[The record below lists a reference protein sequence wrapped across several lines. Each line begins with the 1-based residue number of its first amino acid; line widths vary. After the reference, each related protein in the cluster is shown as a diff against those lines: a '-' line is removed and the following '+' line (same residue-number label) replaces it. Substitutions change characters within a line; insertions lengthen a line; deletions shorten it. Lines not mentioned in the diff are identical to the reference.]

1 MTNPPIRSEFIPAP
15 SLRTQETV
23 PWGLGDIVSGLVLF
37 ALLYIVPLAILAFV
51 RSGSSLKL
59 EIPADIRPILASGGA
74 LLFEGSLVVPVWV
87 MAILRR
93 HATWPQ
99 VGFRSFQL
107 VPGCALPITF
117 LFLAFLASAAWGAVI
132 QLMHWDTQVE
142 LTTVFGG
149 SQLSIAIGFIA
160 ACIVAPIAEETFF
173 RGFVM
178 GGLRRRFGVIGAL
191 LLGAAFFAILHP
203 PITIFPVIF
212 ALGLLLGLLFQTT
225 GSLWPGILLHATFN
239 TLGFVAQ
246 FLFKQ

>member
-1 MTNPPIRSEFIPAP
+1 MTNPPLPSEFISAP
-15 SLRTQETV
+15 PVHTPETA

-37 ALLYIVPLAILAFV
+37 ALLYIVPVAILALL
-51 RSGSSLKL
+51 RAGGTLKL
-59 EIPADIRPILASGGA
+59 EVPADVRPILASGGA
-74 LLFEGSLVVPVWV
+74 MLFEASLVIPVWV

-93 HATWPQ
+93 HATWAQ

-107 VPGCALPITF
+107 VPGCVLPITF
-117 LFLAFLASAAWGAVI
+117 LFFAFVASALWGAVI

-149 SQLSIAIGFIA
+149 SQLSIAIGFVA
-160 ACIVAPIAEETFF
+160 ACIVAPFAEETFF

-178 GGLRRRFGVIGAL
+178 GGLRKRFGVIGAL

-212 ALGLLLGLLFQTT
+212 ALGLLLGLLFQKTD
-225 GSLWPGILLHATFN
+225 SLWPGILLHATFN

-246 FLFKQ
+246 FFFKQ

>member
-1 MTNPPIRSEFIPAP
+1 MTNAPIPSEFIPVP
-15 SLRTQETV
+15 SLRAQESV

-37 ALLYIVPLAILAFV
+37 ALLYIVPVAILAFV
-51 RSGSSLKL
+51 RAGGSLKL
-59 EIPADIRPILASGGA
+59 EIPGDIRPILASGGA
-74 LLFEGSLVVPVWV
+74 LLFEASLLVPVWV

-93 HATWPQ
+93 HATWAQ

-107 VPGCALPITF
+107 VPGCVLPISF
-117 LFLAFLASAAWGAVI
+117 LFLAFFVSALWGAVI

-173 RGFVM
+173 RGFVT
-178 GGLRRRFGVIGAL
+178 GGLRQRFGVTGAL

-203 PITIFPVIF
+203 PVTIFPVIF
-212 ALGLLLGLLFQTT
+212 ALGLLLGLLFQKT
-225 GSLWPGILLHATFN
+225 GSLWPGILMHAIFN

-246 FLFKQ
+246 FFFQQ